1 MQIKE
6 VLKTEEKTKNLKVF
20 DLEERTVRFGEN
32 VIIFAKKIPKT
43 PINIPIITQVVKSGT
58 SLGAN
63 YHETDSAESKKD
75 FVHKMGICKK
85 EAKETK
91 YWFRILQTA
100 ISEYPDLVTEA
111 KVYLKEAQEFIL
123 IFSAIINKS
132 KIGKEV

>member
-85 EAKETK
+85 EEKKKKTG
-91 YWFRILQTA
+91 L
-100 ISEYPDLVTEA
+100 EYYRRQ
-111 KVYLKEAQEFIL
+111 YLNIP
-123 IFSAIINKS
+123 IW
-132 KIGKEV
+132 